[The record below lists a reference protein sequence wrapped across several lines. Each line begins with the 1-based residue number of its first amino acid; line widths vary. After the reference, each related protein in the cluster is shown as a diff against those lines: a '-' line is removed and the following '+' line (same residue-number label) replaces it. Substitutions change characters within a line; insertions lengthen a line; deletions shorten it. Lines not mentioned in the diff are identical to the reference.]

1 MKRSG
6 CYICTST
13 RHRVVHINYNRAIEI
28 YYACAN
34 HKHAGMRRSI
44 DNTTTGNVDDVL
56 YGNGSTI
63 LKLFYEG

>member
-6 CYICTST
+6 CYICNST
-13 RHRVVHINYNRAIEI
+13 QRRFIHFNYSRVIEI
-28 YYACAN
+28 YYACIN
-34 HKHAGMRRSI
+34 PRHVGVRRSI
-44 DNTTTGNVDDVL
+44 DNTTAGNVDDVL